1 MKYQE
6 FRNVIKS
13 PFFRKTD
20 VDFKMANISSVQL
33 SRWANRGY
41 INQVKRGLYVFSD
54 KKDALDPLGISFLL
68 YEPSYVSLE
77 SALSFYGLIPEL
89 VPATTAVS
97 TKTTRAFENQYGKFL
112 YRHIKPEL
120 FFGYTPHEVFAGKYL
135 LAEPEKAVLDYV
147 YFNRGRLY
155 SADDMHEWRINTE
168 EFKKI
173 IDIAKLKKYLKEYH
187 SKKIN
192 RIINLLLAYVNV

>member
-6 FRNVIKS
+6 FRNGIKR

-33 SRWANRGY
+33 SRWANKGY

-54 KKDALDPLGISFLL
+54 KKDALDSFSVSFLL

-89 VPATTAVS
+89 VPATTAIS
-97 TKTTRAFENQYGKFL
+97 TRTTRTFTNQYGTFL
-112 YRHIKPEL
+112 YRHVKPEL
-120 FFGYTPHEVFAGKYL
+120 FFGYTPHEVSAGKYL
-135 LAEPEKAVLDYV
+135 LADPEKAVLDYV
-147 YFNRGRLY
+147 YFNRVRLH
-155 SADDMHEWRINTE
+155 SADDIHEWRINTE

-173 IDIAKLKKYLKEYH
+173 IDVAKLKEYLKVYQ
-187 SKKIN
+187 SKKIDK
-192 RIINLLLAYVNV
+192 ITNLLLTHVNV

>member
-6 FRNVIKS
+6 FRNIIKR

-20 VDFKMANISSVQL
+20 VDFKMVNISSVQL
-33 SRWANRGY
+33 SRWAKIGY
-41 INQVKRGLYVFSD
+41 INQVKRGLYVFND
-54 KKDALDPLGISFLL
+54 EKDALDPLVISFLL

-77 SALSFYGLIPEL
+77 SALSFHGLIPEL

-97 TKTTRAFENQYGKFL
+97 AKTTRTFENQYGKFL

-120 FFGYTPHEVFAGKYL
+120 FFGYAPREVSAEKYL
-135 LAEPEKAVLDYV
+135 LAEPEKAILDYA
-147 YFNRGRLY
+147 YFNRARLN
-155 SADDMHEWRINTE
+155 SADDISELRINTE

-173 IDIAKLKKYLKEYH
+173 VDIAKLKKYLKEYN
-187 SKKIN
+187 SPKID
-192 RIINLLLAYVNV
+192 RIISLLLAHVNL